1 MAYYLSTMGRQSTKQ
16 EKVGSN
22 TFITKITLRQA
33 AHSTYDDER
42 ERERERGGGEER
54 GCYIPSKLKAPSVNT
69 VIKKGPSCPSGYVVA
84 VTVYSPDCSAFNSST
99 VKPRLQHV
107 QLKYRLH

>member
-1 MAYYLSTMGRQSTKQ
+1 MVAYYLSTMGRQSTKQ

-42 ERERERGGGEER
+42 EKERGGGGKRE
-54 GCYIPSKLKAPSVNT
+54 
-69 VIKKGPSCPSGYVVA
+69 VV
-84 VTVYSPDCSAFNSST
+84 TF
-99 VKPRLQHV
+99 LQN
-107 QLKYRLH
+107 